1 MTHSSSH
8 RGALG
13 SIVVAVLLA
22 CAMSHGTAYAQIRA
36 PNPYSDIRIDQKL
49 GDQVP
54 LDLEFT
60 DETGKA
66 VHLRDYFGT
75 KPVILTLVYFDCP
88 MLCTEVLRSSLDA
101 FNALK
106 FDMGKEYDVLTVSIN
121 PNETPELAA
130 AKKKMHLEGYK
141 RGANPDSWHFLTGKQ
156 EAISALADSVG
167 FHYVYDAATK
177 QYAHASGIMVITP
190 SGKVSRYFM
199 GIDYYAGDL
208 KLGLLGAGEGK
219 IGTITE
225 KLSLL
230 CYHYDPVTGKYG
242 VYIMG
247 ILRLLGAGIVIVLV
261 TVMTTA
267 YVRSRKQ
274 ASPAEFPT
282 VVPLGR

>member
-1 MTHSSSH
+1 MKHTQLH
-8 RGALG
+8 RSAAVIIAAIAL
-13 SIVVAVLLA
+13 VCV
-22 CAMSHGTAYAQIRA
+22 MSHGTAQAQIRP

-54 LDLEFT
+54 LDLEFL
-60 DETGKA
+60 DENGKA
-66 VHLRDYFGT
+66 VHLRDYFGA
-75 KPVILTLVYFDCP
+75 KPVILTLVYYNCP

-106 FDMGKEYDVLTVSIN
+106 FDMGKEYTVLTVSID
-121 PNETPELAA
+121 PTETPELSA
-130 AKKKMHLEGYK
+130 AKKKMHLEAYK
-141 RGANPDSWHFLTGKQ
+141 RGADPESWHFLTGKQ
-156 EAISALADSVG
+156 DAISALADSVG
-167 FHYVYDAATK
+167 FHYVYDQATK
-177 QYAHASGIMVITP
+177 QYAHAAGIMVITP

-208 KLGLLGAGEGK
+208 KLALLGAGEGK
-219 IGTITE
+219 IGTVTE

-242 VYIMG
+242 IYIMG

-261 TVMTTA
+261 SVMTTA
-267 YVRSRKQ
+267 YVRSRRQ
-274 ASPAEFPT
+274 TSPTEFPT

>member
-1 MTHSSSH
+1 MMRAKSH
-8 RGALG
+8 NRVTG
-13 SIVVAVLLA
+13 IVAAVLLVA
-22 CAMSHGTAYAQIRA
+22 CAMSHGTAFAQIRA

-54 LDLEFT
+54 LDLEFA
-60 DETGKA
+60 DETGKT
-66 VHLRDYFGT
+66 VHLRDYFGK
-75 KPVILTLVYFDCP
+75 KPVVLTLVYFECP

-106 FDMGKEYDVLTVSIN
+106 FDMGKEYTVLTVSID

-141 RGANPDSWHFLTGKQ
+141 RGADPDSWHFLTGKQ
-156 EAISALADSVG
+156 PAIAALADSVG
-167 FHYVYDAATK
+167 FHYVYDKATK

-208 KLGLLGAGEGK
+208 KLALLGAGEGK

-242 VYIMG
+242 FYIMG

-261 TVMTTA
+261 SVMITA
-267 YVRSRKQ
+267 YVRSRRRV
-274 ASPAEFPT
+274 SPTEFPT
-282 VVPLGR
+282 VIPLER

>member
-1 MTHSSSH
+1 M
-8 RGALG
+8 AAPVLG
-13 SIVVAVLLA
+13 IA
-22 CAMSHGTAYAQIRA
+22 CALLSATATAQIRP

-54 LDLEFT
+54 LDLEFK
-60 DETGKA
+60 DENGKA
-66 VHLRDYFGT
+66 VHLKDYFGA
-75 KPVILTLVYFDCP
+75 KPVILTLVYYDCP

-106 FDMGKEYDVLTVSIN
+106 FDMGKEYTVLTVSIN

-130 AKKKMHLEGYK
+130 AKQRMHLEGYK
-141 RGANPDSWHFLTGKQ
+141 RGASPESWHFLTGKQ

-167 FHYVYDAATK
+167 FHYVYDQATK
-177 QYAHASGIMVITP
+177 QYAHAAGIMIITP

-208 KLGLLGAGEGK
+208 KLALLGAGEGK
-219 IGTITE
+219 IGTVTE

-242 VYIMG
+242 IYIMG
-247 ILRLLGAGIVIVLV
+247 ILRLLGAGIVIVLAS
-261 TVMTTA
+261 VMITA
-267 YVRSRKQ
+267 YVRSRRQ
-274 ASPAEFPT
+274 ASPLDFPT
-282 VVPLGR
+282 VIPLGR

>member
-1 MTHSSSH
+1 MRTP
-8 RGALG
+8 RKQTVGTLAVAGAIAILA
-13 SIVVAVLLA
+13 VALSGA
-22 CAMSHGTAYAQIRA
+22 ASAQMRA

-54 LDLEFT
+54 LDLEFN
-60 DETGKA
+60 DENGKP
-66 VHLRDYFGT
+66 VHLKDYFGA
-75 KPVILTLVYFDCP
+75 KPVVLTLVYFDCP
-88 MLCTEVLRSSLDA
+88 MLCTEVLKSSLDS

-106 FDMGKEYDVLTVSIN
+106 FDLGNEYTVLTVSIN

-130 AKKKMHLEGYK
+130 AKKKIHLDGYK
-141 RGANPDSWHFLTGKQ
+141 RGGGADGWHFLTGKQ
-156 EAISALADSVG
+156 EAITALANSVG
-167 FHYVYDAATK
+167 FHYVYDEATK

-190 SGKVSRYFM
+190 SGKVSRYLM

-208 KLGLLGAGEGK
+208 KLALLGAGEGK
-219 IGTITE
+219 IGSVVE

-247 ILRLLGAGIVIVLV
+247 ILRLLGAGIVIVLA
-261 TVMTTA
+261 TVMITT
-267 YVRSRKQ
+267 YVRSRRHT
-274 ASPAEFPT
+274 APVEYPT